1 MRSCHTLEG
10 LTVRPLSFILWTT
23 FDLDLPFL
31 NVLQMTGLSPRF
43 QVAEYVYLVS
53 GELTSS
59 EILLV
64 PFFCFL

>member
-10 LTVRPLSFILWTT
+10 LTVHQLSFILSTT
-23 FDLDLPFL
+23 FDFNLLFL
-31 NVLQMTGLSPRF
+31 NVLQIMGLSPRF
-43 QVAEYVYLVS
+43 RVAEYVYLVS
-53 GELTSS
+53 GELMSL

>member
-10 LTVRPLSFILWTT
+10 LTVHQLCFILSTT
-23 FDLDLPFL
+23 FDLDLLFF
-31 NVLQMTGLSPRF
+31 NVPQITGLSPRF

-53 GELTSS
+53 GELTDS

-64 PFFCFL
+64 PFFCLL